1 MFFSTKVLIAV
12 AHANKCKEWG
22 KQSQGKTAKQ
32 KKMQNSQKQQNWQKM
47 QNCAE
52 AKQQIC
58 KTEKIQNY
66 QNRGSISDKKP
77 QTQAAAH

>member
-1 MFFSTKVLIAV
+1 MQTSAKSGENRV
-12 AHANKCKEWG
+12 KR
-22 KQSQGKTAKQ
+22 KQQNCPEAKQ
-32 KKMQNSQKQQNWQKM
+32 KIGKTEKMQNSQKQQNWQKM

-58 KTEKIQNY
+58 KTEKMQNY

-77 QTQAAAH
+77 QTQAAGH